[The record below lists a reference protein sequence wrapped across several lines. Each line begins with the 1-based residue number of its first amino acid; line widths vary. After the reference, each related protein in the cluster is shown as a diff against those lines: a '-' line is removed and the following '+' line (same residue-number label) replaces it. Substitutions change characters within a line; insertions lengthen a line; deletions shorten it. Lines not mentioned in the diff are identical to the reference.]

1 MVSYKALNTST
12 EEIGKT
18 YMISSCFFFGM
29 VALEKVQVSGFNPK
43 FVVYLGTKEINRIR
57 VCLIPQMKD

>member
-1 MVSYKALNTST
+1 MT
-12 EEIGKT
+12 EEIGRT
-18 YMISSCFFFGM
+18 YMISSFGM

>member
-1 MVSYKALNTST
+1 MT
-12 EEIGKT
+12 EEIGRT